1 MRLHIGLIAL
11 VFLTASS
18 TAMAMQPRRYTDD
31 EKEFFKSFY
40 ESCKKSVEENL
51 SEKDFQKTMCFAH
64 IKGSE
69 EAASAISM
77 SFGFAVMGY
86 AKTCK
91 EIGETIEL
99 FSKEICV
106 PENLTSYQIARDYV
120 KFVESEDYKPHHQ
133 YAILTDGLD
142 PSVIDKIIAE
152 ASKKYYQSPADLY
165 HQIYACK
172 TTNNPKA
179 PDVR

>member
-1 MRLHIGLIAL
+1 
-11 VFLTASS
+11 
-18 TAMAMQPRRYTDD
+18 MAMQPREYTND
-31 EKEFFKSFY
+31 EKDFFKSFY
-40 ESCKKSVEENL
+40 ESCKKSIEEKL

-77 SFGFAVMGY
+77 SFGFAIMGY

-99 FSKEICV
+99 FSKEICA
-106 PENLTSYQIARDYV
+106 PENLTPYQIARDYV
-120 KFVESEDYKPHHQ
+120 NFVESEDYKPHHK

-142 PSVIDKIIAE
+142 PSAKDKIMAE

-172 TTNNPKA
+172 PAKNLKA
-179 PDVR
+179 LNAR